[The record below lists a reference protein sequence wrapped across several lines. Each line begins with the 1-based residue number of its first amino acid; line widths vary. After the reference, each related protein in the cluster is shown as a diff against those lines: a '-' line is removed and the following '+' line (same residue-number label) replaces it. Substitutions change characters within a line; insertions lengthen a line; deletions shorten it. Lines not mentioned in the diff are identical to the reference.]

1 MKKFRALILLFVTF
15 ALLAWVLGW
24 SSLLTV
30 RTIQIEGI
38 APNSALKG
46 KQLIA
51 ESGIRIGEKM
61 ARAQVSA
68 LSELKAKY
76 PKIESIALKRSW
88 PSTITIVVKEKNAIA
103 TVYFNGAY
111 QLYGEDGLPFA
122 RVATPPSDLPVITGR
137 ETAGI
142 KAAVSIY
149 RSLPADL
156 ASRVVTLTA
165 RTNDLIEFTIGKTR
179 ITWGSSDDSATKIKV
194 LRVLLKTSAM
204 KIDVS
209 APLSPT
215 TR

>member
-1 MKKFRALILLFVTF
+1 MLIALSVTF
-15 ALLAWVLGW
+15 VLLAWVLGW

-38 APNSALKG
+38 APKSALNG

-51 ESGIRIGEKM
+51 ESGIRVGEKM
-61 ARAQVSA
+61 ARAHIST

-88 PSTITIVVKEKNAIA
+88 PSTVTLVVKEKIAIA
-103 TVYFNGAY
+103 AVYVNGVY

-122 RVATPPSDLPVITGR
+122 RVAIPPNDLPIITGR

-156 ASRVVTLTA
+156 ASQIATLTA
-165 RTNDLIEFTIGKTR
+165 RTNDLIEFTIGETR

-194 LRVLLKTSAM
+194 LRVLLKTSAR

-215 TR
+215 TH

>member
-1 MKKFRALILLFVTF
+1 VLIAVSVTF
-15 ALLAWVLGW
+15 VLLAWVLGW

-38 APNSALKG
+38 APKSALNG

-51 ESGIRIGEKM
+51 ESGIRVGEKM
-61 ARAQVSA
+61 ARVHIST

-88 PSTITIVVKEKNAIA
+88 PSTVTLVVKEKIAIA
-103 TVYFNGAY
+103 AVYVNGVY

-156 ASRVVTLTA
+156 ASQIATLTA
-165 RTNDLIEFTIGKTR
+165 RTNDLIEFTIGETR

-194 LRVLLKTSAM
+194 LRVLLKTPAK

>member
-1 MKKFRALILLFVTF
+1 MLIALSVTF
-15 ALLAWVLGW
+15 VLLAWILGW

-30 RTIQIEGI
+30 RTIHVEGI
-38 APNSALKG
+38 AASSALKG

-51 ESGIRIGEKM
+51 ESGIRVGEKM
-61 ARAQVSA
+61 ARAHVST
-68 LSELKAKY
+68 LSELKKKY
-76 PKIESIALKRSW
+76 PKIESITLKRSW
-88 PSTITIVVKEKNAIA
+88 PSTITIVVKEKDAIA
-103 TVYFNGAY
+103 AVYFNGAY

-122 RVATPPSDLPVITGR
+122 NVATPPSDLPVIMGR

-156 ASRVVTLTA
+156 ASQIVTLTA
-165 RTNDLIEFTIGKTR
+165 RSNDLIEFTIGKTR

-194 LRVLLKTSAM
+194 LRVLLKTRAK

>member
-1 MKKFRALILLFVTF
+1 MLIALSVPFV
-15 ALLAWVLGW
+15 LLAWVVGW

-38 APNSALKG
+38 APKSALNG

-51 ESGIRIGEKM
+51 ESGIRVGEKM
-61 ARAQVSA
+61 ARAHIST

-88 PSTITIVVKEKNAIA
+88 PSTVTLVVKEKIAIA
-103 TVYFNGAY
+103 AVYVNGVY

-156 ASRVVTLTA
+156 ASQIATLTA
-165 RTNDLIEFTIGKTR
+165 RTNDLIEFTIGETR

-194 LRVLLKTSAM
+194 LRVLLKTPAK

>member
-1 MKKFRALILLFVTF
+1 MLIALSVTF
-15 ALLAWVLGW
+15 VLLAWVLGW

-38 APNSALKG
+38 APKSALNG

-51 ESGIRIGEKM
+51 ESGIRVGEKM
-61 ARAQVSA
+61 ARAHIST

-88 PSTITIVVKEKNAIA
+88 PSTVTLVVKEKIAIA
-103 TVYFNGAY
+103 AVYVNGVY

-156 ASRVVTLTA
+156 DSQIATLTA
-165 RTNDLIEFTIGKTR
+165 RTNDLIEFTIGETR

-194 LRVLLKTSAM
+194 LRVLLKTPAK